1 MKSSK
6 TISTYILFM
15 FILTNQHVLHILTV
29 YIYTREADDGD
40 DDIVVT
46 GEEKNDD
53 DEDRISQLLYMSI
66 FVFLHLNLLVGS
78 YEENSMYVQLE

>member
-1 MKSSK
+1 MLY
-6 TISTYILFM
+6 TYL
-15 FILTNQHVLHILTV
+15 LC
-29 YIYTREADDGD
+29 IYTLEADDGD

-46 GEEKNDD
+46 GEEEQEQD

-78 YEENSMYVQLE
+78 YEESSMHVQLE

>member
-1 MKSSK
+1 MFY
-6 TISTYILFM
+6 TYSLC
-15 FILTNQHVLHILTV
+15 
-29 YIYTREADDGD
+29 IYTREADDGD

-78 YEENSMYVQLE
+78 YEESSMYVQLE